1 MDKQLIKLKE
11 KIDTFNTTQ
20 EKISFVMDFVDTL
33 SLNKKDI
40 KFLVPEIKMF
50 DDIVFKPHH
59 FSDMRGMED
68 AISGVLEF
76 DNGYFASVVGGGT
89 GLYGDGVT
97 TFEIGFEDLD
107 ENNSPTGKIDVI
119 GWLSKGEITDE
130 MIRIQV
136 LPPKTDQ

>member
-11 KIDTFNTTQ
+11 KLHTFNTTQ

-50 DDIVFKPHH
+50 NDIVFKPHH

-68 AISGVLEF
+68 AVSGVVEF
-76 DNGYFASVVGGGT
+76 DNGYYASVVGGGM
-89 GLYGDGVT
+89 GLYGDGVI
-97 TFEIGFEDLD
+97 TFEIGFEDL
-107 ENNSPTGKIDVI
+107 ETGNIDVI
-119 GWLSKGEITDE
+119 GWLSKGEISDE
-130 MIRIQV
+130 MIRIQA

>member
-11 KIDTFNTTQ
+11 KLHTFNTTQ

-50 DDIVFKPHH
+50 NDIVFKPHH

-68 AISGVLEF
+68 AVSGVVEF
-76 DNGYFASVVGGGT
+76 DNGYYASVVGGGT

-97 TFEIGFEDLD
+97 TFEIGFEDL
-107 ENNSPTGKIDVI
+107 ETGKIDVI

-130 MIRIQV
+130 MIRIQG
-136 LPPKTDQ
+136 LPPKMDQ